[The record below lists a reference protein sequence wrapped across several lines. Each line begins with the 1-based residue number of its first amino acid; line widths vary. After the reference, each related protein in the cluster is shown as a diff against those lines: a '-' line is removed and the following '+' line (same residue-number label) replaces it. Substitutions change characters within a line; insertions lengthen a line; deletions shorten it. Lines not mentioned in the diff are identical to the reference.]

1 MRFDLAD
8 LSLFRHVVEAGSI
21 THGAERAHLALAAA
35 STRIRNMEDA
45 LGVPLLTRG
54 RQGVTPTQAGRTL
67 LQHAR
72 TILRQA
78 ERLHEDLG
86 AYGGGLAGQ
95 IRVLSNTN
103 ALTEFLPEALSSF
116 LAAHPNVSVDLEER
130 LSDEIVGLIAE
141 GVADL
146 GVVAGT
152 VDAGALE
159 TYPFRRD
166 RFVLV
171 VAQDHPLA
179 KRAKIGFE
187 EVLDHDFVG
196 LDRASAIQRFLAT
209 KAVRIGR
216 PLRLRVQL
224 RSFDAVCRLVECKV
238 GIGIVPETTARRVS
252 KTMAIAI
259 VPLTDS
265 WAVRD
270 LTICMRNMDELPLY
284 ARQLVEHLRAIS
296 VAGRCLLPRHQHPII
311 EIEQHGGIVIVAGL
325 ERKIAARLVVGRDR
339 AQPQRADV
347 AAAGQL
353 GLGQHL
359 RPGKHRA
366 AGKQRR
372 DVTAAIDGGDVE
384 GVGEA
389 VEGQRAGERD
399 DVAAID
405 QPPAEAA
412 LAWR

>member
-1 MRFDLAD
+1 
-8 LSLFRHVVEAGSI
+8 
-21 THGAERAHLALAAA
+21 
-35 STRIRNMEDA
+35 MEDA
-45 LGVPLLTRG
+45 LGVALVTRG

-86 AYGGGLAGQ
+86 AYAGGLAGQ

-116 LAAHPNVSVDLEER
+116 LAAHPTVSVDLEER

-146 GVVAGT
+146 GIVAGT

-171 VAQDHPLA
+171 VARSHHLA
-179 KRAKIGFE
+179 KRAKIGFDD
-187 EVLDHDFVG
+187 VLDHDLVG
-196 LDRASAIQRFLAT
+196 LDRASALQRFLAT

-224 RSFDAVCRLVECKV
+224 RSFDAVCRLVECSV
-238 GIGIVPETTARRVS
+238 GIGIVPETTARRVA

-270 LTICMRNMDELPLY
+270 LTICIRNTKELPLY
-284 ARQLVEHLRAIS
+284 ARQLVEHLRAR
-296 VAGRCLLPRHQHPII
+296 G
-311 EIEQHGGIVIVAGL
+311 
-325 ERKIAARLVVGRDR
+325 
-339 AQPQRADV
+339 
-347 AAAGQL
+347 
-353 GLGQHL
+353 
-359 RPGKHRA
+359 
-366 AGKQRR
+366 
-372 DVTAAIDGGDVE
+372 
-384 GVGEA
+384 
-389 VEGQRAGERD
+389 
-399 DVAAID
+399 
-405 QPPAEAA
+405 
-412 LAWR
+412 

>member
-1 MRFDLAD
+1 MPFDLAD
-8 LSLFRHVVEAGSI
+8 LSLFRHVIEAGSI

-35 STRIRNMEDA
+35 STRIRNMEEA
-45 LGVPLLTRG
+45 LGVVLLRRG

-72 TILRQA
+72 AILRQA

-146 GVVAGT
+146 GIVAGT

-171 VAQDHPLA
+171 VARSTPLGQ
-179 KRAKIGFE
+179 RDKIGFD

-196 LDRASAIQRFLAT
+196 LDRASALQRFLAG

-224 RSFDAVCRLVECKV
+224 RSFDAVCRLVECNV
-238 GIGIVPETTARRVS
+238 GIGIVPETTARRVA
-252 KTMAIAI
+252 KTMAIAA

-265 WAVRD
+265 WAVRE
-270 LTICMRNMDELPLY
+270 LTICIRDMKELPLY
-284 ARQLVEHLRAIS
+284 ARQLVEHLRA
-296 VAGRCLLPRHQHPII
+296 Q
-311 EIEQHGGIVIVAGL
+311 E
-325 ERKIAARLVVGRDR
+325 
-339 AQPQRADV
+339 
-347 AAAGQL
+347 
-353 GLGQHL
+353 
-359 RPGKHRA
+359 
-366 AGKQRR
+366 
-372 DVTAAIDGGDVE
+372 
-384 GVGEA
+384 
-389 VEGQRAGERD
+389 
-399 DVAAID
+399 
-405 QPPAEAA
+405 
-412 LAWR
+412 